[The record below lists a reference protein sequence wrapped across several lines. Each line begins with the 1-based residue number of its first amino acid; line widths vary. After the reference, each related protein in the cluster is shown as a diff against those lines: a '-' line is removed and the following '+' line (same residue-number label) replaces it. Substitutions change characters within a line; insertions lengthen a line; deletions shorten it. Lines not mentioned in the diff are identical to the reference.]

1 MKGVV
6 LEKETLKV
14 CTIYIK
20 NDSVEACLKQDFP
33 EENHL
38 FVDVSDDVTI
48 KNIKV
53 NPDGTVT
60 TDTFYLYSEIRT
72 KKQTSNRLRLDTIT
86 RFTIDDRKARRMG
99 SVPPCT
105 PGPPE
110 YRYGSDTSG
119 MADTSSEL
127 NQRLYYCSVGGRNC
141 RAKKHNRMESSL

>member
-60 TDTFYLYSEIRT
+60 TDTFYLYSEIREQRNKLLIGCDWT
-72 KKQTSNRLRLDTIT
+72 QSRDSPLTIEKQDEWAQYRHALRDLPSTVMDPTQVVWPT
-86 RFTIDDRKARRMG
+86 
-99 SVPPCT
+99 PPQ
-105 PGPPE
+105 
-110 YRYGSDTSG
+110 S
-119 MADTSSEL
+119 
-127 NQRLYYCSVGGRNC
+127 
-141 RAKKHNRMESSL
+141 